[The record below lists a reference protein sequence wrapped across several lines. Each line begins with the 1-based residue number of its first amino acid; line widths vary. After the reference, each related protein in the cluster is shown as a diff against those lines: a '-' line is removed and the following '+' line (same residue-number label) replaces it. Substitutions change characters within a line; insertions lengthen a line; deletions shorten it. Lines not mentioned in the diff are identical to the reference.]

1 MNKYKNTKNDTKMSK
16 NYISYKNVYVLY
28 HTKK

>member
-1 MNKYKNTKNDTKMSK
+1 MNKYKNMKNDTKMSK
-16 NYISYKNVYVLY
+16 NYKCYKNVYVLY